1 MASPICA
8 MRSWP
13 TWSGSVADYNI
24 GPGVRQAMNDA
35 GDEPRSDEQFVI
47 LSEGHKVSQT
57 FGRDA
62 VYYWLE
68 EDNRTSRTPF

>member
-1 MASPICA
+1 M
-8 MRSWP
+8 
-13 TWSGSVADYNI
+13 TDWSI
-24 GPGVRQAMNDA
+24 GPGVEQAIAEN

-47 LSEGHKVSQT
+47 LDEGHKISRT

-62 VYYWLE
+62 VYYWYQ

>member
-1 MASPICA
+1 MSY
-8 MRSWP
+8 
-13 TWSGSVADYNI
+13 VI
-24 GPGVRQAMNDA
+24 GPGVEQAIADN

-47 LSEGHKVSQT
+47 LEPGHKVSQT

-68 EDNRTSRTPF
+68 EDNRTSRVPFR